1 MSTRVV
7 SAVHGL
13 TSEDYTFVPST
24 DEFDE
29 LSETV
34 KELSRKVTDV
44 STSMKAV
51 DRRMDSQDK
60 KLASIVEKM
69 TSVSNVM
76 KTTKEEIKVEL
87 ANGEWKSALK
97 NFVRDATAAFEAKLR
112 DAGRFSADKISE
124 LVKQEASAR
133 SLLDKIQELRETVL
147 SGIANTG
154 KECEKTLQASVSRIE
169 KIAEEREQEWLD
181 CTAKLNAGLEES
193 NRLQAQNKQA
203 MARIEE
209 ATSAISMAKVDA
221 EAVFDKVDQRGNEL
235 IEIIKSNSD
244 NHNVMLKFRMWLTV
258 QAVAILLLTAV
269 VVWFA
274 VK

>member
-7 SAVHGL
+7 SESHTFGD
-13 TSEDYTFVPST
+13 DYTWVPSS

-34 KELSRKVTDV
+34 KGLSRKVTNV
-44 STSMKAV
+44 STAMNAV

-60 KLASIVEKM
+60 KLASIAEKM
-69 TSVSNVM
+69 TSVSNVVKM
-76 KTTKEEIKVEL
+76 TKEEIKAEL
-87 ANGEWKSALK
+87 TNGEWKSALQK
-97 NFVRDATAAFEAKLR
+97 LVKDATTAFESKLR

-124 LVKQEASAR
+124 LIKQEAATR
-133 SLLDKIQELRETVL
+133 SLVDKIQALRESAL
-147 SGIANTG
+147 SDISNAG
-154 KECEKTLQASVSRIE
+154 KECEKALQTSVSRIE
-169 KIAEEREQEWLD
+169 KIAEEREQEWRD
-181 CTAKLNAGLEES
+181 CTAKLNAGLEDS

-203 MARIEE
+203 MAIIEE
-209 ATSAISMAKVDA
+209 ATSAISKAKVDA

-235 IEIIKSNSD
+235 NEVIKSNSD
-244 NHNVMLKFRMWLTV
+244 NHNVILKFRMWLTV

-269 VVWFA
+269 VVWLA

>member
-34 KELSRKVTDV
+34 KELSRHVTDV
-44 STSMKAV
+44 SMSMKAV

-69 TSVSNVM
+69 TSVSNVV
-76 KTTKEEIKVEL
+76 KATKEEIKTEL
-87 ANGEWKSALK
+87 TNGEWKSALQ
-97 NFVRDATAAFEAKLR
+97 NLVRDATATFETKLR

-124 LVKQEASAR
+124 LIKQEAATC
-133 SLLDKIQELRETVL
+133 SLVDKIQGLRE
-147 SGIANTG
+147 S
-154 KECEKTLQASVSRIE
+154 ASE
-169 KIAEEREQEWLD
+169 
-181 CTAKLNAGLEES
+181 
-193 NRLQAQNKQA
+193 
-203 MARIEE
+203 
-209 ATSAISMAKVDA
+209 
-221 EAVFDKVDQRGNEL
+221 
-235 IEIIKSNSD
+235 
-244 NHNVMLKFRMWLTV
+244 NHNMILKFRMWLTV
-258 QAVAILLLTAV
+258 QTIVILLLTAV
-269 VVWFA
+269 VVWLA

>member
-7 SAVHGL
+7 SESHAFGD
-13 TSEDYTFVPST
+13 DYTWVPSS

-34 KELSRKVTDV
+34 KGLSRKVTEV
-44 STSMKAV
+44 STAMKAV
-51 DRRMDSQDK
+51 ERRMDSQDK

-69 TSVSNVM
+69 TGVSNAL
-76 KTTKEEIKVEL
+76 KTTKDEIKTEL
-87 ANGEWKSALK
+87 TNGEWKSALQ
-97 NFVRDATAAFEAKLR
+97 NLVREATATFEAKLR

-124 LVKQEASAR
+124 LVKQEATTR
-133 SLLDKIQELRETVL
+133 SLVDKIQELRESVL

-169 KIAEEREQEWLD
+169 KIAKEREQEWRD
-181 CTAKLNAGLEES
+181 CTAKLNAGLEDF
-193 NRLQAQNKQA
+193 NRLQVQNKQA

-209 ATSAISMAKVDA
+209 ATSAISKAKVEA

-235 IEIIKSNSD
+235 IEIIKSNSE
-244 NHNVMLKFRMWLTV
+244 NHNVILKFRMWLTV
-258 QAVAILLLTAV
+258 QTVAILLLTSV
-269 VVWFA
+269 VVWLL

>member
-7 SAVHGL
+7 SESHAFGD
-13 TSEDYTFVPST
+13 DYTWVPSS

-34 KELSRKVTDV
+34 KGLSRKVTDV

-69 TSVSNVM
+69 TGVSNVL
-76 KTTKEEIKVEL
+76 KTTKEEIKAEL
-87 ANGEWKSALK
+87 TNGEWKSTLQ
-97 NFVRDATAAFEAKLR
+97 NLVRDATAAFEAKLR

-133 SLLDKIQELRETVL
+133 SLVDKIQELRDSVL

-169 KIAEEREQEWLD
+169 KIAEGREQEWRD

-209 ATSAISMAKVDA
+209 ATSAISKAKVDA
-221 EAVFDKVDQRGNEL
+221 EALFDKVDQRSNEL
-235 IEIIKSNSD
+235 IEIIKSNSE
-244 NHNVMLKFRMWLTV
+244 NHNVILKFRMWLTV

-269 VVWFA
+269 VVWLS

>member
-7 SAVHGL
+7 SESHAFGD
-13 TSEDYTFVPST
+13 DYTWVPSS

-34 KELSRKVTDV
+34 KGLSRKVTEV
-44 STSMKAV
+44 STAMKAV
-51 DRRMDSQDK
+51 ERRMDSQDK

-69 TSVSNVM
+69 TGVSNAL
-76 KTTKEEIKVEL
+76 KTTKDEIKTEL
-87 ANGEWKSALK
+87 TNGEWKSALQ
-97 NFVRDATAAFEAKLR
+97 NLVREATATFEAKLR

-124 LVKQEASAR
+124 LVKQEATTR
-133 SLLDKIQELRETVL
+133 SLVDKIQELRESVL

-169 KIAEEREQEWLD
+169 KIAKEREQEWRD
-181 CTAKLNAGLEES
+181 CTAKLNAGLEDF
-193 NRLQAQNKQA
+193 NRLQVQNKQA

-209 ATSAISMAKVDA
+209 ATSAISKAKVEA

-235 IEIIKSNSD
+235 IEIIKSNSE
-244 NHNVMLKFRMWLTV
+244 NHNVILKFRMWLTV
-258 QAVAILLLTAV
+258 QTVAILLLTSV
-269 VVWFA
+269 VVWLLL
-274 VK
+274 K

>member
-1 MSTRVV
+1 MSIRVV

-34 KELSRKVTDV
+34 KELSRHVTDV

-60 KLASIVEKM
+60 KLTSIVEKM
-69 TSVSNVM
+69 TGVSNVL
-76 KTTKEEIKVEL
+76 KTTKEEIKAEL
-87 ANGEWKSALK
+87 TNGEWKSTLQ
-97 NFVRDATAAFEAKLR
+97 NLVRDATAAFEAKLR

-133 SLLDKIQELRETVL
+133 SLVEKIQELRDSVL

-209 ATSAISMAKVDA
+209 ATSAISKAKVDA

-235 IEIIKSNSD
+235 IEIIKSNSG
-244 NHNVMLKFRMWLTV
+244 NHNVILKFRMWLTV
-258 QAVAILLLTAV
+258 QTIAILLLTAV
-269 VVWFA
+269 VVWLA

>member
-7 SAVHGL
+7 SESHAFGD
-13 TSEDYTFVPST
+13 DYTWVPSS

-34 KELSRKVTDV
+34 KGLSRKVTEV
-44 STSMKAV
+44 STAMKAV
-51 DRRMDSQDK
+51 ERRMDSQDK

-69 TSVSNVM
+69 TGVSNAL
-76 KTTKEEIKVEL
+76 KTTKDEIKTEL
-87 ANGEWKSALK
+87 TNGEWKSALQSL
-97 NFVRDATAAFEAKLR
+97 VREATATFEAKLR

-124 LVKQEASAR
+124 LVKQEATTR
-133 SLLDKIQELRETVL
+133 SLLDKIQELRESVL

-169 KIAEEREQEWLD
+169 KIAKEREQEWRD
-181 CTAKLNAGLEES
+181 CTAKLNAGLEDF
-193 NRLQAQNKQA
+193 NRLQGQNNQA

-209 ATSAISMAKVDA
+209 ATCAISKAKVEA
-221 EAVFDKVDQRGNEL
+221 EAVFDKVDQRGNEV
-235 IEIIKSNSD
+235 IEIIKSNSE
-244 NHNVMLKFRMWLTV
+244 NHNVILKFRMWLTV
-258 QAVAILLLTAV
+258 QAVAILLLTSV
-269 VVWFA
+269 VVWLL